1 MNRKMV
7 AFIIGRIAVIEAFLF
22 LAPLTVSLIHNEQ
35 KSIFAFLIS
44 IAIAMAVGILLS
56 VVFKPKSK
64 VISAKD
70 GFILVA
76 LCWVML
82 SLIGAIPFTIS
93 GTIPNYVDAFFE
105 TVSGFTTTGASILGA
120 QGITPTVESLGYGML
135 FWRSFTHW
143 IGGMGILVFIMA
155 IIPSVSDRSI
165 HILRAEVPGPIKGKL
180 VPKIADTAKILY
192 IIYIVITL
200 SEAVFLFCGG
210 MKVFDSLVYAFG
222 TAGTGG
228 FAPTSAGLSV
238 VSPYHQIVI
247 TVFMMLFGVNFNLYF
262 LAVLGKIK
270 ALFKSRELWC
280 FLSIFAVASTVMTI
294 NLIMERSMEIGEAL
308 RLSTFQ
314 SAAIV
319 TTTGYSTADFANWP
333 MLSQSIIFV
342 LLFSGG
348 CAGSTA
354 GGLKIS
360 RIMILVKTLRRELNK
375 LLHPRAVKNVQF
387 EGKEVDE
394 ATIKST
400 SSYFVL
406 YMLLIIATFLL
417 VSFDKFGDI
426 QTNLTASISCFNNV
440 GPGLGKIGPTGNYGG
455 YNIMSKLVLSL
466 AMLFGRLEIY
476 PILFILTPSTWSKRH
491 F

>member
-56 VVFKPKSK
+56 VVFRPKSK

-82 SLIGAIPFTIS
+82 SLIGALPFTIS

>member
-1 MNRKMV
+1 MNRRMV
-7 AFIIGRIAVIEAFLF
+7 AYIISRIAVIEAGLF
-22 LAPLTVSLIHNEQ
+22 IFPLIVSLIHRET
-35 KSIFAFLIS
+35 KSVAAFLIS
-44 IAIAMAVGILLS
+44 IAVAMAFGLLMS
-56 VVFKPKSK
+56 VIFKPKSK

-70 GFILVA
+70 GFVLVA
-76 LCWVML
+76 LCWLTL
-82 SLIGAIPFTIS
+82 SLIGAVPFTIS
-93 GTIPNYVDAFFE
+93 GAIPNYVDAFFE

-120 QGITPTVESLGYGML
+120 QGITPAVETLGFGML

-143 IGGMGILVFIMA
+143 IGGMGILVFVMA
-155 IIPSVSDRSI
+155 IIPSVTDRSI

-180 VPKIADTAKILY
+180 VPKITDTAKILY

-200 SEAVFLFCGG
+200 LEAILLLCGG
-210 MKVFDSLVYAFG
+210 FTVFESLVYAFG

-228 FAPTSAGLSV
+228 FALTGAGLSNA
-238 VSPYHQIVI
+238 SPYIQIVI
-247 TVFMMLFGVNFNLYF
+247 TVFMLLFGVNFNLYF
-262 LAVLGKIK
+262 LAIMGKIK
-270 ALFKSRELWC
+270 SLFKSRELWC
-280 FLSIFAVASTVMTI
+280 FLAIFLISSGIMTV
-294 NLIMERSMEIGEAL
+294 NLVQQNSLQLSEAL

-314 SAAIV
+314 SASIV
-319 TTTGYSTADFANWP
+319 TTTGYGTADFAKWP
-333 MLSQSIIFV
+333 MLSQSIIFI
-342 LLFSGG
+342 LLFCGG

-354 GGLKIS
+354 GGLKVS

-375 LLHPRAVKNVQF
+375 MLHPRAVKNVKF

-417 VSFDKFGDI
+417 LSFDKFDFV
-426 QTNLTASISCFNNV
+426 TNLSASVSCFNNV
-440 GPGLGKIGPTGNYGG
+440 GPGLSIVGPMGTYGG
-455 YNIMSKLVLSL
+455 FSVLSKIVLSL